1 MKICYDFHIHSALS
15 PCSDDMMT
23 PCNIAAAASIKGLDA
38 IAVTDH
44 NAIANSKAV
53 GEVCSAMDI
62 VPLYG
67 VEVQTNEDIHIIALF
82 ACYQELE
89 AFFNTLTFPDIKNR
103 ADIFGRQ
110 LIVNTDDEVVGEE
123 ERMLLASCT
132 QGIYEVCDRIIA
144 MGGKAIPAHIDRD
157 ANGIL
162 AILGEVPPDLSVS
175 ALEFS
180 PHATS
185 DLRAKYASYRQ
196 LVNSDSHTP
205 DTLMDTTNTLD
216 AGGRTAHDIFAA
228 I

>member
-1 MKICYDFHIHSALS
+1 MKISYDFHIHSALS

-44 NAIANSKAV
+44 NAIANSKAA
-53 GEVCSAMDI
+53 GEVCGFMGI

-67 VEVQTNEDIHIIALF
+67 VEVQTNEDIHVIALF
-82 ACYQELE
+82 ACYKELE
-89 AFFNTLTFPDIKNR
+89 AFFNTLTFPNIKNR

-110 LIVNTDDEVVGEE
+110 LIINTDDEVVGEE
-123 ERMLLASCT
+123 ERMLLASCN
-132 QGIYEVCDRIIA
+132 QGIYEICDLIIA
-144 MGGKAIPAHIDRD
+144 MGGKAIPAHIDRE

-180 PHATS
+180 PHAS
-185 DLRAKYASYRQ
+185 SGLRAKYSSYRQ
-196 LVNSDSHTP
+196 LVNSDSHTA
-205 DTLMDTTNTLD
+205 DTLMDSGNTLEAAD
-216 AGGRTAHDIFAA
+216 KTAFGIFTA